1 MELILHEGGHAL
13 VHLIN
18 GEPITIFYA
27 HPFSFNGYV
36 RPFSNLNSVWR
47 HASGAV
53 ASIMVSLLFFV
64 LLWKRRSVSNLPL
77 LMLFPWIAIKAGL
90 GITNIAA
97 QTGDYY
103 NIIKLTGMSPTIFY
117 VLGILLAGSGIFFII
132 SLFPLL
138 GLAPQDKRSLVVLP
152 AGVFLW
158 SVLSILVAYL
168 FAPGSPIDI
177 QYHLKSEIVMS
188 ANTSPIYGV
197 IIGVFLSLTYTTLYR
212 GFYPRLPAGLR
223 TEVAGLA
230 WRDLLIPG
238 WLFIISVILGLIVIL

>member
-1 MELILHEGGHAL
+1 
-13 VHLIN
+13 
-18 GEPITIFYA
+18 
-27 HPFSFNGYV
+27 
-36 RPFSNLNSVWR
+36 
-47 HASGAV
+47 
-53 ASIMVSLLFFV
+53 
-64 LLWKRRSVSNLPL
+64 
-77 LMLFPWIAIKAGL
+77 
-90 GITNIAA
+90 
-97 QTGDYY
+97 
-103 NIIKLTGMSPTIFY
+103 
-117 VLGILLAGSGIFFII
+117 LGILLAGSGIFFII

-168 FAPGSPIDI
+168 FVPGSPIDI